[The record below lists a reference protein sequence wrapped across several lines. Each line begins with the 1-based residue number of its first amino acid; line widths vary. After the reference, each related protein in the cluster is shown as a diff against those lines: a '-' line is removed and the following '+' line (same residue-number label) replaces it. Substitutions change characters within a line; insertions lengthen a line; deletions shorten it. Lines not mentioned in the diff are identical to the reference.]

1 MITENAIYWITRLDD
16 IKTCFTV
23 LSFVFGFGSLLL
35 VTLTIV
41 SLCAD
46 CFESVK
52 AGVAAVITSLFCLV
66 VFFCSLAGAVLCPT
80 TNEMIVIK
88 AVPAILNSN
97 FVSQELPKDT
107 KKLYEKAISIL
118 DKKLKEF
125 DNDKKE
131 VSK

>member
-1 MITENAIYWITRLDD
+1 MITENTIYWITRLDD

-23 LSFVFGFGSLLL
+23 LSFMFGFGSVLLIP
-35 VTLTIV
+35 VTVIGFCTD
-41 SLCAD
+41 SFD
-46 CFESVK
+46 NVK
-52 AGVAAVITSLFCLV
+52 AGFAAVITSLFCLV

-131 VSK
+131 QQK